1 MYNKIKQFRLALYI
15 VLAVGLGIIF
25 MNSDTQ
31 AASTYRIRIN
41 KQQNCVTIYKANE
54 KGKYEPYK
62 AMVCSVGS
70 ATPLG
75 TFPLKEKI
83 RWHELDGPVYGQY
96 CTRITGHILFHS
108 VWYYENNNPA
118 SLSCTQY
125 NKLGQVASHGCVR
138 LCVRDAKWIYNN
150 VPSGTPVEIYNS
162 KDPGPLGKPEA
173 IKLSG
178 YWGWD
183 PTDDTNPANPYNNKK
198 PSITLKKGN
207 SGNTNIGFASNF
219 NILKTI
225 TAKNTTGFDVSKRVT
240 YTVKYKKDKKAKAKK
255 VKKVNTGR
263 AGIYLVKFKVTDEI
277 GRKASLSVKYNVLGQ
292 VFIKSFKLNR
302 TSKSLYL
309 GGNAGDSSFKLK
321 MKSYAPS
328 KASIKELK
336 FTSSNTN
343 VATVDAKGKV
353 KAVGPG
359 SAVIS
364 AKTKDGSNIKQY
376 CTVNVG
382 KYAGSVTASVDQAV
396 LTKGQQTIIR
406 TSLLPAGATG
416 KSNLS
421 YSFASSNPAVVSVDA
436 SGNVTALG
444 EGSAEIIVTASNAA
458 KSGNLVTRVFVTV
471 NAAQGSDA
479 SPSALTLN

>member
-1 MYNKIKQFRLALYI
+1 MR
-15 VLAVGLGIIF
+15 
-25 MNSDTQ
+25 T
-31 AASTYRIRIN
+31 
-41 KQQNCVTIYKANE
+41 TI
-54 KGKYEPYK
+54 
-62 AMVCSVGS
+62 
-70 ATPLG
+70 L
-75 TFPLKEKI
+75 
-83 RWHELDGPVYGQY
+83 PVY
-96 CTRITGHILFHS
+96 RAH
-108 VWYYENNNPA
+108 
-118 SLSCTQY
+118 

-162 KDPGPLGKPEA
+162 KNPGPLGKPEA

-376 CTVNVG
+376 CTVKVG

-406 TSLLPAGATG
+406 TSLLPSGATG

-458 KSGNLVTRVFVTV
+458 KSGNLVTRVVVTV